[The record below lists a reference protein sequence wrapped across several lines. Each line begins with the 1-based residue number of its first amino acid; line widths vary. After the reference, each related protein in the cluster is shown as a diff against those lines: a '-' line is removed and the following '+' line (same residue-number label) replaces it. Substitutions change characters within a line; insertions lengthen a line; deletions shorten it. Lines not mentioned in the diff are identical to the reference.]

1 MFVQLIVYIY
11 IKLKHERLAQK
22 IPVACGKVAALED
35 KVVLVSV
42 RCSLPLAKPP
52 TLSAHRNTPFTSCA

>member
-1 MFVQLIVYIY
+1 MFVQLVVYIY

-22 IPVACGKVAALED
+22 IPVASRKMAALED
-35 KVVLVSV
+35 KVVLVGV